1 VIFKQRLC
9 FETTTSQ
16 QSIVIFLCFT
26 VKPEPVSGKLRTS
39 DLDQDSVTLSWQP
52 PLSDGGSPITK
63 YAIEY
68 RDSTSP
74 TWKPMGDVPK
84 STTTYRV
91 KDLVEGT
98 EYDFR
103 IFAENAVGRSTPV
116 ETDKSVKPMRELGMA
131 LWEFVDSIFPQ
142 SFI

>member
-1 VIFKQRLC
+1 
-9 FETTTSQ
+9 
-16 QSIVIFLCFT
+16 
-26 VKPEPVSGKLRTS
+26 
-39 DLDQDSVTLSWQP
+39 
-52 PLSDGGSPITK
+52 
-63 YAIEY
+63 
-68 RDSTSP
+68 
-74 TWKPMGDVPK
+74 MGDVPK

-131 LWEFVDSIFPQ
+131 LWEVEDSIFPQ
-142 SFI
+142 PVI